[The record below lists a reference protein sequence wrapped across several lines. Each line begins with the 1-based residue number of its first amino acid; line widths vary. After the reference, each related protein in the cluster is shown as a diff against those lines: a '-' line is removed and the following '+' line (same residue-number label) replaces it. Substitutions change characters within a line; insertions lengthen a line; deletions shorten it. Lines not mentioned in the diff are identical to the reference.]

1 MIISRHGRRA
11 FRAAHRSLPL
21 SLVLAFGYVAVPTA
35 VSAHEGHG
43 DSSEPWLS
51 RITSDP
57 TALAF
62 ISAGVALALIGF
74 RLASKH
80 PKTRGRRWPLLI
92 LTALAALPALTV
104 AAITLSDSLAADTS
118 PASAVDYSGLALD
131 GEAPQF
137 SLTDQRGTSVALE
150 ELRGRVVLLAFLD
163 PKCTDICPLTALH
176 LREVHDV
183 LGTSGPE
190 VALLAVNVNPDQTSV
205 AAVAEAS
212 ERWGVGDLTSW
223 HFLTGEAREL
233 EAVRAAYGAL
243 GGVPKDGK
251 TGEVV
256 HTPGV
261 WVIDQIG
268 VQRWYVSIPDG
279 AGAEEIW
286 DGPSLTEVLRV
297 HVHELLE
304 P

>member
-11 FRAAHRSLPL
+11 FRVAHRCLPL

-57 TALAF
+57 TALAL
-62 ISAGVALALIGF
+62 IGAGAALALIGF
-74 RLASKH
+74 RLATRH
-80 PKTRGRRWPLLI
+80 PKTRGRRWPVLI
-92 LTALAALPALTV
+92 LAALAAFPVLAM
-104 AAITLSDSLAADTS
+104 AAITLSDSLAADSS
-118 PASAVDYSGLALD
+118 PAGAADYTGLALD

-137 SLTDQRGTSVALE
+137 TLMDQRGTRIGLE
-150 ELRGRVVLLAFLD
+150 ERRGRVVLLAFLD

-176 LREVHDV
+176 FRNVYDA
-183 LGTSGPE
+183 LGTDAPQ

-205 AAVAEAS
+205 EAVAEAS
-212 ERWGVGDLTSW
+212 ERWGVSDLASW
-223 HFLTGEAREL
+223 HFLTGEPAQL

-251 TGEVV
+251 AGEVA

-261 WVIDQIG
+261 WVIDQTG

-286 DGPSLTEVLRV
+286 DGPPLAEVLAD